1 VQRNTRQ
8 RFGDRI
14 KFLRTEAGLSQE
26 DLSERAGVGR
36 VFISQLENG
45 HKDVCLGVIEALADS
60 FGVTISELMR
70 GV

>member
-14 KFLRTEAGLSQE
+14 KELRLERGWTQE
-26 DLSERAGVGR
+26 DLSEKAGVGR
-36 VFISQLENG
+36 VFVSQLENG
-45 HKDVCLGVIEALADS
+45 HKEACLDVIEALAHS
-60 FGVTISELMR
+60 LKVSIAELMR

>member
-8 RFGDRI
+8 RFGDRV
-14 KFLRTEAGLSQE
+14 KQLRSAKGWSQE
-26 DLSERAGVGR
+26 DLSAKAGVGR
-36 VFISQLENG
+36 VFVSQLENG

-60 FGVTISELMR
+60 FKVTISELMR

>member
-1 VQRNTRQ
+1 MQRNTRQ

-14 KFLRTEAGLSQE
+14 KELRLERGWTQE
-26 DLSERAGVGR
+26 DLSEKAGVGR
-36 VFISQLENG
+36 VFVSQLENG

-60 FGVTISELMR
+60 FKVSIAELMR